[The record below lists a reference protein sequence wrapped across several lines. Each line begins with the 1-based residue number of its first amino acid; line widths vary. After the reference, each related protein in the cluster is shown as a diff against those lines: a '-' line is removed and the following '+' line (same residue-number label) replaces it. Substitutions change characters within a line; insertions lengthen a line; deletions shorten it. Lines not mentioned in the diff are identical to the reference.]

1 MGAESRLGQESLPF
15 ELSTFVGRE
24 TEVDR
29 LESLVAE
36 SRLVSVV
43 GPGGAGK
50 TRLALRVAHRLSSRF
65 EDGVWLVEL
74 GQIGSS
80 DQVNRA
86 VADSVGVRQHPG
98 LSLVESLAA
107 ALGRL
112 HLLLVLDNCE
122 HVIDGAAELTRA
134 LLAAGRDVRVL
145 ATSRQALDVD
155 GESLLTLA
163 PMETPPPVAS
173 IELVGDFDAVRLFA
187 TRATQV
193 DTNFVLDST
202 TTPVVAD
209 IVRNADGLPL
219 AIEMAAAQLD
229 ALSLEQLKAET
240 ATGWSGVTNR
250 VRGSPE
256 RHRSLHACVDWGYD
270 LLSDGEKTAFRR
282 LSVLPA
288 PFTLDAASALVGY
301 PAGDVVARLVR
312 RSMLIGAHRSPD
324 GRSRY
329 GTLQMLR
336 SYAAGLL
343 SSEDQAPTRAAA
355 LGWYVLETER
365 VSAAAESSTTE
376 LDVIRWIDA
385 EQDNLRE
392 MLQWTVGCDGIL
404 RVRLAVAMCPWFLVQ
419 ARWKEGSSI
428 VEQATMA
435 CPEGPPELI
444 GIAEKWTGQLCVQN
458 SDDET
463 AVLHLT
469 RALELLEPFGPSP
482 ATVDALWA
490 LSMPAHDAG
499 RMDEAAS
506 LARRALDMARA
517 ISYPTGIVKACVCL
531 AVAAIDSGD
540 ADGGLYWA
548 KQANAVSPAEIAG
561 WAVRWQSLVLTWA
574 LDNAG
579 DVEAAEYACVNGLES
594 SAPAGDRYAGTFLR
608 IQLAALEVNAGRT
621 GQARP
626 RVLEAVADA
635 DQRGDGA
642 ALLAA
647 LEVATAWL
655 AGNEPEVAATV
666 FGAAST
672 VAAGIGYSYADHYWN
687 TRLIEPVIADLRT
700 TLGDHCTRAEDD
712 GRRMNRDEVLRL
724 VRTKLQETI
733 PIPARTHSTVV
744 HLTPRERDLLDLLAE
759 GLTDAEIAQKLFISI
774 RTVRSHLDRIRDKT
788 GYRRRAE
795 LTRLALRS
803 KTAP

>member
-1 MGAESRLGQESLPF
+1 MGAEGRRLGQESLSF
-15 ELSTFVGRE
+15 ELSSFVGRQ

-29 LESLVAE
+29 LESLLAGN
-36 SRLVSVV
+36 RLVSVV

-50 TRLALRVAHRLSSRF
+50 TRLALRVAHRLSGRF
-65 EDGVWLVEL
+65 EDGAWLVEL
-74 GQIGSS
+74 GQVASP
-80 DQVNRA
+80 DQVERA

-98 LSLVESLAA
+98 LSLAESLAG

-122 HVIDGAAELTRA
+122 HVLDGAAELTRA
-134 LLAAGRDVRVL
+134 LLGAGPDVRVL

-155 GESLLTLA
+155 GESLLSLA

-173 IELVGDFDAVRLFA
+173 VEAVGDFDSVRLFA

-193 DTNFVLDST
+193 DANFVLDST
-202 TTPVVAD
+202 TAPVVAD
-209 IVRNADGLPL
+209 IVRSADGLPL

-229 ALSLEQLKAET
+229 AVTLEQLKAET
-240 ATGWSGVTNR
+240 TTGWAGVINR

-256 RHRSLHACVDWGYD
+256 RHRSLRSCVDWGYD
-270 LLSDGEKTAFRR
+270 LLSDGDKTAFRR

-312 RSMLIGAHRSPD
+312 RSMLIAAHRGPD

-329 GTLQMLR
+329 GTLETLR
-336 SYAAGLL
+336 SYAACLL
-343 SSEDQAPTRAAA
+343 GSDEQAGTRAAA
-355 LGWYVLETER
+355 LEWYVLETER
-365 VSAAAESSTTE
+365 LSAAADSSSGE
-376 LDVIRWIDA
+376 LAAIGWIDA

-392 MLQWTVGCDGIL
+392 LVQWEIGDRAIL
-404 RVRLAVAMCPWFLVQ
+404 RLRLAIAMCPWFLVQ
-419 ARWKEGSSI
+419 ARWRQGSSI
-428 VEQATMA
+428 LERATVGCA
-435 CPEGPPELI
+435 EASPDLI
-444 GIAEKWTGQLCVQN
+444 GVAEKWIGQLCVQHP
-458 SDDET
+458 DDEA

-482 ATVDALWA
+482 AVVDALWA
-490 LSMPAHDAG
+490 LSMPAQVGGRMHDAS
-499 RMDEAAS
+499 E
-506 LARRALDMARA
+506 LARKALDMARA

-531 AVAAIDSGD
+531 AVVAIDSGD

-548 KQANAVSPAEIAG
+548 KEANAVGPEQIAG
-561 WAVRWQSLVLTWA
+561 WAARWQSLVLTWA

-579 DVEAAEYACVNGLES
+579 DLEAAEEACVHGLES
-594 SAPAGDRYAGTFLR
+594 SAPVGDRYAGTFLR
-608 IQLAALEVNAGRT
+608 VALAALEVTAGRT
-621 GQARP
+621 EQARP

-635 DQRGDGA
+635 DQRGDSA

-655 AGNEPEVAATV
+655 AEHDPEVAATL

-672 VAAGIGYSYADHYWN
+672 VAASIGYSYADRYWN
-687 TRLIEPVIADLRT
+687 TRLIEPVIDHLRT
-700 TLGDHCTRAEDD
+700 TLGERCPRAEAV
-712 GRRMNRDEVLRL
+712 GERMTRDEVLRL
-724 VRTKLQETI
+724 VETKLHETI
-733 PIPARTHSTVV
+733 PIPATSRATVV

-803 KTAP
+803 

>member
-1 MGAESRLGQESLPF
+1 MGAEGRLGPESLPF
-15 ELSTFVGRE
+15 ELSSFVGRQ

-29 LESLVAE
+29 LESLLAGN
-36 SRLVSVV
+36 RLVSVV

-50 TRLALRVAHRLSSRF
+50 TRLALRVAHRLSGRF
-65 EDGVWLVEL
+65 EDGVWLVEF
-74 GQIGSS
+74 GQVGSP
-80 DQVNRA
+80 DQVDRA

-98 LSLVESLAA
+98 LSLAESLAA

-122 HVIDGAAELTRA
+122 HVLDDAAELTRG
-134 LLAAGRDVRVL
+134 LLRAGADVRVL
-145 ATSRQALDVD
+145 ATSRQALEVD
-155 GESLLTLA
+155 GESLFTLA
-163 PMETPPPVAS
+163 PMATPPPEAS
-173 IELVGDFDAVRLFA
+173 VELIGDFDAVRLFEA
-187 TRATQV
+187 RVSQV
-193 DTNFVLDST
+193 DANFVLDST
-202 TTPVVAD
+202 TAPAVAD
-209 IVRNADGLPL
+209 IVRSADGLPL

-229 ALSLEQLKAET
+229 AVTLEDLNRET
-240 ATGWSGVTNR
+240 ATGWVGVINR

-256 RHRSLHACVDWGYD
+256 RHRSLRSCVDWGYN
-270 LLSDGEKTAFRR
+270 LLSDGDKSAFRR
-282 LSVLPA
+282 LSLLPA

-301 PAGDVVARLVR
+301 HAGEVLARLVR
-312 RSMLIGAHRSPD
+312 RSMIVGAHPSPD

-329 GTLQMLR
+329 GTLQTVR
-336 SYAAGLL
+336 SYAAGML
-343 SSEDQAPTRAAA
+343 SRDEQASTQAAA

-365 VSAAAESSTTE
+365 LSAAAESSTTE
-376 LDVIRWIDA
+376 LDALRWIDA

-392 MLQWTVGCDGIL
+392 MLQWMVGCDGVL
-404 RVRLAVAMCPWFLVQ
+404 RLRLAVAMCPWFLVQ

-428 VEQATMA
+428 VEQATVA
-435 CPEGPPELI
+435 CLEAPPELI
-444 GIAEKWTGQLCVQN
+444 GIAEKWIGQLCAQHP
-458 SDDET
+458 DDEA

-469 RALELLEPFGPSP
+469 RALRLLEPLGPAP

-506 LARRALDMARA
+506 LAHQALDMARA
-517 ISYPTGIVKACVCL
+517 ISYSTGIVKACVCL

-548 KQANAVSPAEIAG
+548 KEANAVDSTEVAG
-561 WAVRWQSLVLTWA
+561 WAARWQSLVLSWA

-579 DVEAAEYACVNGLES
+579 DVEAAEEACVHGLRS
-594 SAPAGDRYAGTFLR
+594 STPAGDRYAGTLLR
-608 IQLAALEVNAGRT
+608 IQLASLEVMTGRT
-621 GQARP
+621 EQARP

-635 DQRGDGA
+635 DQRGDGF

-647 LEVATAWL
+647 LEVATSWL
-655 AGNEPEVAATV
+655 AEHEPEVAATV

-672 VAAGIGYSYADHYWN
+672 VATRIGYSYYDHYWN
-687 TRLIEPVIADLRT
+687 TRLIEPVVTDLRT
-700 TLGDHCTRAEDD
+700 TLGDRGTRAEDV
-712 GRRMNRDEVLRL
+712 GRRMNRDAALRL

-774 RTVRSHLDRIRDKT
+774 RTVRSHLDRIREKT

-803 KTAP
+803 

>member
-1 MGAESRLGQESLPF
+1 MGAEGRLGQENLPF
-15 ELSTFVGRE
+15 ELSSFVGRQ

-29 LESLVAE
+29 LESLLAGN
-36 SRLVSVV
+36 RLVSVV

-50 TRLALRVAHRLSSRF
+50 TRLALRVAHRLSGRF
-65 EDGVWLVEL
+65 EDGAWLVEL
-74 GQIGSS
+74 GQVGSP
-80 DQVNRA
+80 DQVDRA

-98 LSLVESLAA
+98 LSLRESLAA

-122 HVIDGAAELTRA
+122 HVLDDAAELTRA
-134 LLAAGRDVRVL
+134 LLAAGQDVRVL

-155 GESLLTLA
+155 GESVLTLA
-163 PMETPPPVAS
+163 PMETPPPAAS
-173 IELVGDFDAVRLFA
+173 VELVGDFDAVRLFA
-187 TRATQV
+187 TRARQI
-193 DTNFVLDST
+193 DTHFVLDST
-202 TTPVVAD
+202 TAPAVAD
-209 IVRNADGLPL
+209 IVRSADGLPL

-229 ALSLEQLKAET
+229 AVTLEDLKRET
-240 ATGWSGVTNR
+240 ATGWVGVINR

-256 RHRSLHACVDWGYD
+256 RHRSLRSCVDWGYN
-270 LLSDGEKTAFRR
+270 LLSDSDKTAFRR
-282 LSVLPA
+282 LSILPA

-301 PAGDVVARLVR
+301 HAGEVLARLVR
-312 RSMLIGAHRSPD
+312 RSMIVGVHRSPD

-329 GTLQMLR
+329 GTLQTVR

-343 SSEDQAPTRAAA
+343 SPDEQAGTRAAA
-355 LGWYVLETER
+355 LGWYVLEAER
-365 VSAAAESSTTE
+365 LSAAAESSTTE
-376 LDVIRWIDA
+376 LDALRWVEA
-385 EQDNLRE
+385 EQDNVRE
-392 MLQWTVGCDGIL
+392 MLQWTVGCDGVH

-428 VEQATMA
+428 VEQATLA
-435 CPEGPPELI
+435 CPEAPPELI
-444 GIAEKWTGQLCVQN
+444 GVAEKWIGQLSVQHP
-458 SDDET
+458 DDEA

-469 RALELLEPFGPSP
+469 RALEILEPFGPSP
-482 ATVDALWA
+482 AIVDALWA

-506 LARRALDMARA
+506 LAHQALDMARA

-540 ADGGLYWA
+540 TVGGLYWA
-548 KQANAVSPAEIAG
+548 KEANAVSPAAIAG

-579 DVEAAEYACVNGLES
+579 DVEAAEEACLHGLES
-594 SAPAGDRYAGTFLR
+594 STPAGDRYAGTFLR
-608 IQLAALEVNAGRT
+608 IQLATLEAKAERT
-621 GQARP
+621 EQTRP
-626 RVLEAVADA
+626 HVLEAVADA
-635 DQRGDGA
+635 EQRGDGA

-655 AGNEPEVAATV
+655 AEHEPEVAATV

-672 VAAGIGYSYADHYWN
+672 VATTIGYSYADHYWN

-700 TLGDHCTRAEDD
+700 TLGDRCARAEDD

-724 VRTKLQETI
+724 VRTRLQETI
-733 PIPARTHSTVV
+733 PIPARTHSKVV

-803 KTAP
+803 